1 MTKLK
6 IQFPFTMW
14 TGRIS
19 SVCNYIL
26 IIYNLS
32 VSFMAVKSIKGGYLD
47 AGRRKIQVNE
57 DISEFEAL

>member
-6 IQFPFTMW
+6 IQFPFTTY
-14 TGRIS
+14 TGRKS

-32 VSFMAVKSIKGGYLD
+32 VSFMAVKSIQ
-47 AGRRKIQVNE
+47 RKVLRCEEKE
-57 DISEFEAL
+57 DTSK